1 MDQHSGF
8 VVCGLW
14 FVVCGLW
21 FVVCGLW
28 FVVCGLW
35 FVACDAAV
43 QAAAIVRD
51 DGAQARLQPH
61 CAAGVTC
68 DV

>member
-1 MDQHSGF
+1 MSFAVLNFLWGLGF
-8 VVCGLW
+8 CKIWMLKALRISIQVLW
-14 FVVCGLW
+14 V
-21 FVVCGLW
+21 
-28 FVVCGLW
+28 
-35 FVACDAAV
+35 VACDSVV